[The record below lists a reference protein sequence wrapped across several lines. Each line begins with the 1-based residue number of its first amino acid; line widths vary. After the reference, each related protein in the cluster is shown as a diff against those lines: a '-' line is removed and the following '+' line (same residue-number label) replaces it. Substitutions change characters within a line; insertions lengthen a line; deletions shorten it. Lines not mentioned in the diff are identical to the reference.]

1 MMYNSTSNIVL
12 LTGFF
17 LVFLGVMI
25 IFLAIIIFMFKS
37 IKGKVETKGGGII
50 FIGPIP
56 IIFGTDI
63 RITKW
68 LIIIALII
76 TLILLF
82 SVVILHML

>member
-1 MMYNSTSNIVL
+1 MYNSTSNIIL

-25 IFLAIIIFMFKS
+25 IFLTMIIFMFKS

-68 LIIIALII
+68 LMIIALII

-82 SVVILHML
+82 SIVILHML

>member
-1 MMYNSTSNIVL
+1 MYNSTSNIVL

-68 LIIIALII
+68 LIIIALMI

-82 SVVILHML
+82 SVVILYML

>member
-1 MMYNSTSNIVL
+1 MYNSTSNIIL

-68 LIIIALII
+68 LIIIALMI

-82 SVVILHML
+82 SVVILYML

>member
-1 MMYNSTSNIVL
+1 MYNSTSNIIL

-25 IFLAIIIFMFKS
+25 IFLTMIIFMFKS

-68 LIIIALII
+68 LMIIALII

-82 SVVILHML
+82 SIVILYML

>member
-1 MMYNSTSNIVL
+1 MYNSTGNIIL

-17 LVFLGVMI
+17 LIFLGVMI
-25 IFLAIIIFMFKS
+25 IFLAIIMFIFKS
-37 IKGKVETKGGGII
+37 IKGKAEAKGGGII

-68 LIIIALII
+68 LIIAALII

-82 SVVILHML
+82 SIVMFHML